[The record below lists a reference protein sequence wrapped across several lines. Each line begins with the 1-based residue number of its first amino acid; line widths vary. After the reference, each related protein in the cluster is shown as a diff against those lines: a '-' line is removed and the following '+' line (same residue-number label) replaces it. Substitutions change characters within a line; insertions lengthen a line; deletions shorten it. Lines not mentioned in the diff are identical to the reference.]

1 MEFTHGAE
9 YIRVDFHLHTKADKQ
24 WFEYKGEEN
33 DFVKKY
39 VQKLKDENVQL
50 GVITNHNKFDKGEYD
65 AIRLEASKV
74 NIFILPGVELN
85 IADGSKG
92 IHTLIVFSPEEWLQ
106 NGNDYINKFLITT
119 SPVDDND
126 FKYKN
131 GRSKDNFVETL
142 KLLKEYN
149 KKYFII
155 LAHVNQDNGFFEE
168 LKSRK
173 IDFGNEPLFQENV
186 LGLQKVR
193 TNNKD
198 ILKQAFPNKLPA
210 FVEGSDPK
218 NIEEIGKGEK
228 CYLKLSDFN
237 FEAVKFALIDYQNRG
252 FKEIPKQ
259 ENAFIKSIKYI
270 GGKLDGKEICLNASM
285 NNLIGIRGSGK
296 SSVLE
301 TIRYALD
308 IELTENT
315 SDNDYKNGLI
325 DTVLG
330 SGGEIFVEIIDKQ
343 GDFYIIQKRL
353 NENSEIYKDEELV
366 PNLKPEH
373 LINQPL
379 YFGQKDLSSIG
390 DIQTTK
396 AFISRLVGKSIIEY
410 QQKSDETAYQIR
422 TKINSLEKINK
433 DLQKETDVKS
443 KIAELELKIENFKKF
458 GIVEKLEKETV
469 FNKDESRINHVKKSV
484 KQLITDLSEFIK
496 EKSDFENLKN
506 FKSKENQDILDKLT
520 KIVEEIEKKVTINFI
535 KEIKEIEKF
544 YDKIKTEDILF
555 KQKKET
561 LLEEFSKIK
570 RDLKLPAEIKADDY
584 QKFKTSLENYNLQ
597 LKELEKKAIQKKQIK
612 TEINNQLKILKQN
625 WKTEF
630 DIIYNEIEKVNNYQK
645 NVQIKPFFKGDK
657 ENFAKFIRDLVRGS
671 NIRMNKI
678 NELTEQYEDLI
689 DLYLDFENE
698 IVDTPDWFEEQLYN
712 NLSDFLTYRV
722 PNTFEIEYN
731 GKPLIN
737 HSLGQRASA
746 LIVFLLSLHE
756 NDLIMIDQ
764 PEDDLDSQ
772 TIYNEVISELKKL
785 KNSTQFIFATHNP
798 NIPVLGDCEQVL
810 VCDYDSINEKINV
823 TFAGIDNKDIQ
834 QKIVDIMEGGK
845 TAFEERKI
853 KYSQWKH

>member
-1 MEFTHGAE
+1 MKFIYGSE
-9 YIRVDFHLHTKADKQ
+9 YIRADFHLHTKADKQ
-24 WFEYKGEEN
+24 WFEYEGEEN
-33 DFVKKY
+33 NFVQKY
-39 VQKLKDENVQL
+39 VQKLKDENIKL

-65 AIRLEASKV
+65 AIRKV
-74 NIFILPGVELN
+74 SIKENIFILPGIELN

-92 IHTLIVFSPEEWLQ
+92 IHTLIVFAPEDWLQ
-106 NGNDYINKFLITT
+106 NGNDYINKFLSNTAPIEE
-119 SPVDDND
+119 SKFRND
-126 FKYKN
+126 S
-131 GRSKDNFVETL
+131 GHSKHSFTETL
-142 KLLKEYN
+142 KLLKEFDKN
-149 KKYFII
+149 YFIV
-155 LAHVNQDNGFFEE
+155 LAHVNQKNGFFEE

-173 IDFGNEPLFQENV
+173 INFGNDIVFQESV
-186 LGLQKVR
+186 LGLQKVK
-193 TNNKD
+193 TNNRD
-198 ILKQAFPNKLPA
+198 VLKQAFPNKIPA
-210 FVEGSDPK
+210 FVESSDPK
-218 NIEEIGKGEK
+218 CIEEIGKGEK

-237 FEAVKFALIDYQNRG
+237 FEAVKFALIDYQNRV
-252 FKEIPKQ
+252 FIEIPRQ

-315 SDNDYKNGLI
+315 SDNEYKNGLI

-443 KIAELELKIENFKKF
+443 KIAELELKIELFKKH
-458 GIVEKLEKETV
+458 GIAEKLEKETI
-469 FNKDESRINHVKKSV
+469 FNKDESRINHIKKTV

-506 FKSKENQDILDKLT
+506 FKSKENQDIIDKLT

-535 KEIKEIEKF
+535 KEIKEIEIF
-544 YDKIKTEDILF
+544 YDKIKTEDSLF
-555 KQKKET
+555 KKKKET

-570 RDLKLPAEIKADDY
+570 RELKLPAEIKADDY
-584 QKFKTSLENYNLQ
+584 QKYKTHLENYNLQ
-597 LKELEKKAIQKKQIK
+597 LKELEKKSIQKKQIK
-612 TEINNQLKILKQN
+612 TEIDILLKTLKQN

-645 NVQIKPFFKGDK
+645 SVQIKPFFKGDK
-657 ENFAKFIRDLVRGS
+657 ENFAKFIRDIVRGS
-671 NIRMNKI
+671 NIRLNKI

-689 DLYLDFENE
+689 DLYSDFENE
-698 IVDTPDWFEEQLYN
+698 IEDTPDWFEEHLYN

-722 PNTFEIEYN
+722 PDTFEIEYN

-746 LIVFLLSLHE
+746 LIVFLLSLRE

-772 TIYNEVISELKKL
+772 TIYNEVISELKKM

-810 VCDYDSINEKINV
+810 VCNYDNINEKINI
-823 TFAGIDNKDIQ
+823 FAGGIDNKEIQ
-834 QKIVDIMEGGK
+834 KNIVKIMEGGDK
-845 TAFEERKI
+845 AFEERKM